1 MTKSY
6 LPEIAGIS
14 PGIFKGRSVKEGYAR
29 SWGLQFSDLAE
40 KVRADPLYVEAL
52 SIADT
57 RTIQSE
63 MNRMNIFL
71 LLKFFLPNIPPGD
84 IIEFGCFKGGSA
96 IFMAKVCAELGY
108 SSQVWGLDTFGGMPP
123 TDKMIDAHSEG
134 DFADTDL
141 EPLQEYTAQ
150 CGLKNLHWVKGL
162 FEDTLDWVLAEAAPF
177 ALAHIDC
184 DIRSAVKYSYSRVK
198 NRMVY
203 GGYIAFDDALVSS
216 CLGATEVVED
226 DVIREDGLNSEQ
238 VFPHYVFRRFAD

>member
-1 MTKSY
+1 MTADY
-6 LPEIAGIS
+6 LPEMIGIS
-14 PGIFKGRSVKEGYAR
+14 PGIFKGRSVRDGYAR

-40 KVRADPLYVEAL
+40 KVRADPLYIEAYK
-52 SIADT
+52 IAQP

-71 LLKFFLPNIPPGD
+71 LLKFFIPKVPPGD

-96 IFMAKVCAELGY
+96 IFMAKICAELGY
-108 SSQVWGLDTFGGMPP
+108 ESQIWGLDTFGGMPP
-123 TDKMIDAHSEG
+123 TDKTIDAHSEG

-141 EPLQEYTAQ
+141 DALQEYTAK
-150 CGLKNLHWVKGL
+150 CHLTNLHWVKGL
-162 FEDTLDWVLAEAAPF
+162 FEDTADGVLARAAPF

-184 DIRSAVKYSYSRVK
+184 DIRSAVKYSYHCVK
-198 NRMVY
+198 NRMVD

-226 DVIREDGLNSEQ
+226 DVIRGDGLNSEQ
-238 VFPHYVFRRFAD
+238 VFPHYIFRWFAG